1 METKYCRT
9 CAILDPKLQ
18 KCRMFGHQVEPA
30 VDFCSKHT
38 TELVTCELCGGQIP
52 KNQSIIS
59 VVKDKPNR
67 LVCERCS
74 QLYGTCH
81 LCKNSALCSFEND
94 PSPLPKI
101 IQKQVRQG
109 NMTAIT
115 QVRNPERIEITCK
128 KGCPCY
134 DSEFECLRQF
144 GTCGKCDNI

>member
-1 METKYCRT
+1 MEKYCRT

-18 KCRMFGHQVEPA
+18 KCRMFGHEVNPA

-59 VVKDKPNR
+59 VVQGKPNR

-81 LCKNSALCSFEND
+81 LCKNSAFCSFETD
-94 PSPLPKI
+94 PSPLPKV

-115 QVRNPERIEITCK
+115 QVRNPERVEITCK
-128 KGCPCY
+128 KNCPCY
-134 DSEFECLRQF
+134 DAEFECLRQF

>member
-18 KCRMFGHQVEPA
+18 KCRMFGHEVNPA

-38 TELVTCELCGGQIP
+38 TELVICELCDGQIP

-59 VVKDKPNR
+59 VTKGKPNR

-74 QLYGTCH
+74 QLYGTCQ
-81 LCKNSALCSFEND
+81 LCKNSAFCSFETD

-101 IQKQVRQG
+101 VQKQVRQG

-115 QVRNPERIEITCK
+115 QVRNPERVEITCK
-128 KGCPCY
+128 KNCLCY
-134 DSEFECLRQF
+134 DAEFECLRQF

>member
-18 KCRMFGHQVEPA
+18 KCRMFGHEVNPA

-59 VVKDKPNR
+59 VVQGKPNR
-67 LVCERCS
+67 LTCERCS
-74 QLYGTCH
+74 HLYGTCH
-81 LCKNSALCSFEND
+81 LCTNGVFCSFEND
-94 PSPLPKI
+94 PSPLPKV

-115 QVRNPERIEITCK
+115 QVRNPERVEITCK
-128 KGCPCY
+128 KNCPCY
-134 DSEFECLRQF
+134 DAEFECLRQF

>member
-1 METKYCRT
+1 MEIKYCRT

-30 VDFCSKHT
+30 IDFCSKHT

-52 KNQSIIS
+52 KRQSIIS
-59 VVKDKPNR
+59 VTKGKVNR

-74 QLYGTCH
+74 QLYGTCQ
-81 LCKNSALCSFEND
+81 LCKNNISCSFETD
-94 PSPLPKI
+94 PSPLPKV
-101 IQKQVRQG
+101 IQKQIRQG
-109 NMTAIT
+109 NMITMT

-134 DSEFECLRQF
+134 DSEGDCARQF
-144 GTCGKCDNI
+144 GVCERCDNI